1 MDQKYQVVSGR
12 VLGEVEAEVSR
23 LIGEG
28 WEPAGG
34 IATVAK
40 SEYDISDSDSGLPQ
54 PPRTVIWYHQAVF
67 RRGYGPH

>member
-12 VLGEVEAEVSR
+12 ELAEVEAEVSR

-34 IATVAK
+34 IAVLAK
-40 SEYDISDSDSGLPQ
+40 SEYDISDSGLPQ

-67 RRGYGPH
+67 RRGYEPH